1 MLSNLEQLIRHGS
14 GEEFAAASVSTD
26 PHSWTDL
33 SPHYPKEW
41 APLFRHTYVV
51 DGIVCVCVC
60 WVDHVANSVLICRG
74 GYQSSETQLSFQL
87 GTKTKFAHNLTFVLS
102 REIDNI
108 YTRANTC
115 PF

>member
-1 MLSNLEQLIRHGS
+1 MGVAKSL
-14 GEEFAAASVSTD
+14 
-26 PHSWTDL
+26 P
-33 SPHYPKEW
+33 
-41 APLFRHTYVV
+41 PLAFRQIHTVGQIYRRITQRNEPRFS
-51 DGIVCVCVC
+51 DIHMWWMGLCVCVC

-102 REIDNI
+102 REIDSI